1 MAEQTPDDY
10 IWCEDCAQY
19 HNSECPE
26 LGPVV
31 TVRDSFVLSRARSSL
46 PDSLEIRAAE
56 GGTEGVFVL
65 QRLVKRTRFGPFE
78 AKRVTQLNTHT
89 PFPLKIFQT
98 DGSVVCLDTSNED
111 DCNWMMLVR
120 PATDHIHQNLTAYQQ
135 DDELYFNTSQDVLPG
150 VELRVWYGAF
160 YAKKMEKPVLK
171 PPVVPP
177 HTGMLCGKPA
187 VAEERAAVTA
197 PPVVRDSNTDQLTRS
212 PAPVSPSV
220 SPAPVSPAPVSP
232 AAVSPAAVSP
242 AAVSPAAVSP
252 VQQVAVDVSPEAN
265 TTPAAP
271 EPKKRVNRQRKAKG
285 ETAELTKDP
294 PAPAPVPTVTDVQDL
309 GTDRDELS
317 IKPSRHTRCLI
328 TGGKSA
334 VRKRVLKSGDHKRVY
349 QCILCNKVFQNSS
362 NLNRHVRSHGD
373 KLFKCDE
380 CDKMFS
386 RKESLKQHISYKHS
400 KNESDV
406 EYRYKCKT
414 CEKSFRVEN
423 ALKFHN
429 CRTDDK
435 TFQCEL
441 CSRFFSTNSNL
452 SKHKKKH
459 GEKLYACEVCNKM
472 FYRKDVMQDHQRRHV
487 MGSKNMKR
495 EETEANGEEGTKYR
509 KEPSACPI
517 CGKVFSCRSNMNKHL
532 LTHGDKKYTCE
543 ICGRKFFRVDVLRDH
558 IHVHFKDIAL
568 MDEQERE
575 NFIKKIGISMDD
587 SEGNSDDE
595 DEKDDPEHH
604 KYSCKKCQV
613 TFAKG
618 RDYLKHIMEMHK
630 ERGYG
635 CLICNRR
642 FALKATYNAHLVIHR
657 EQLPDPAVQ
666 RYIHPCD
673 MCGRIFNSIGNLE
686 RHKIIHT
693 GVKSHSCDQCGK
705 SFARKDMLKE
715 HLRVHDNIRDFLCAE
730 CGKGMK
736 TKHALRHHMK
746 LHKGIKEYECKECN
760 RKFAQKVNMLKH
772 YKRHTGIKDFMCELC
787 GKTFSE
793 RNTMETHKLIHTG
806 ADVGMSRRSGVQ
818 SVFQFIPKVFSGVE
832 VRALCRTLEFFHSNL
847 HTPCLHGA
855 RFVHRGIV
863 MLEQDIALM
872 DEQEREN
879 FIKKIGIS
887 MDDSEGNSDDEDE
900 KDDPEHH
907 KYSCKKCQVTFA
919 KGRDYLKH
927 IMEMH
932 KERGY
937 GCLICNR
944 RFALKATYNA
954 HLVIHREQLPDPA
967 VQRYIHPCD
976 MCGRI
981 FNSIGNLERHKI
993 IHTGV
998 KSHSCD
1004 QCGKSFAR
1012 KDMLKEHLRVHD
1024 NIRDFLCAEC
1034 GKGMKTKH
1042 ALRHHMKLHKGIKE
1056 YECKE
1061 CNRKF
1066 AQKVNMLKH
1075 YKRHTGIKDFM
1086 CELCGKTFSE
1096 RNTMETHKLIHTG
1109 IKDFMCELCGKTF
1122 SERNTMETHKL
1133 IHTVGKT
1140 WSCSVCD
1147 KKYVTE
1153 YMLQKHVQLTHEKVE
1168 AQSCHLCGTKV
1179 STRASMNRHIRRKHP
1194 EVVTVRVEY
1203 LDDLPETATIDA
1215 SSISIAQPPLSTVK
1229 AHRNSSHM
1237 KKKQKLQESILSD
1250 SVEYGDITRKT
1261 SEFTTATATT
1271 ATTGDETNSAV
1282 QNLQQVVVL
1291 ADPSAPPTTS
1301 VSLTN
1306 IRVTPINTAAQF
1318 TSLQPVAVERPLTL
1332 DSSIL
1337 TVTFDP
1343 VTGSSV
1349 QADGANAQSVAHF
1362 INLTTFVNPISHPL
1376 EAWRPITSADA
1387 SHVTTDTS
1395 HVTAGTNQVTPD
1407 GNHVTAAMTVGG
1419 AQAGPEDAQ
1428 NPQDPEAQLPQESQ
1442 RNLGQSHQIQPQAS
1456 GPTQPPAAAPQ
1467 MFSY

>member
-1 MAEQTPDDY
+1 MAEQTPEDY

-46 PDSLEIRAAE
+46 PDSLEIRKAE
-56 GGTEGVFVL
+56 GGKEGVFVL
-65 QRLVKRTRFGPFE
+65 QRLIKRTRFGPFE

-120 PATDHIHQNLTAYQQ
+120 PATDHTHQNLTAYQQ
-135 DDELYFNTSQDVLPG
+135 DEELYFNTSQDVLPG
-150 VELRVWYGAF
+150 TELRVWYGAF

-177 HTGMLCGKPA
+177 HTEMLCGKLA
-187 VAEERAAVTA
+187 VVEERAAMTA
-197 PPVVRDSNTDQLTRS
+197 PPVVRDSNTDQLTHS
-212 PAPVSPSV
+212 PAPATPPAISPAAVSP
-220 SPAPVSPAPVSP
+220 P
-232 AAVSPAAVSP
+232 AVSPAAVSSSAVSP
-242 AAVSPAAVSP
+242 AAVSSSAVSP
-252 VQQVAVDVSPEAN
+252 VQQVAVVVSPESNA
-265 TTPAAP
+265 TTAP
-271 EPKKRVNRQRKAKG
+271 SEPKKRVNRQRKAKG
-285 ETAELTKDP
+285 ETAELSKDP
-294 PAPAPVPTVTDVQDL
+294 PAPAPVPTVTNVQNL
-309 GTDRDELS
+309 VKDRDELS

-328 TGGKSA
+328 TGGKSV

-472 FYRKDVMQDHQRRHV
+472 FYRKDVMQDHHRRHV

-495 EETEANGEEGTKYR
+495 EEIEANGEEGTKYR

-635 CLICNRR
+635 CVICNRR

-693 GVKSHSCDQCGK
+693 GVKSHSCEQCGK

-793 RNTMETHKLIHTG
+793 RNTMETHKLIHT
-806 ADVGMSRRSGVQ
+806 
-818 SVFQFIPKVFSGVE
+818 
-832 VRALCRTLEFFHSNL
+832 
-847 HTPCLHGA
+847 
-855 RFVHRGIV
+855 
-863 MLEQDIALM
+863 
-872 DEQEREN
+872 
-879 FIKKIGIS
+879 
-887 MDDSEGNSDDEDE
+887 
-900 KDDPEHH
+900 
-907 KYSCKKCQVTFA
+907 
-919 KGRDYLKH
+919 
-927 IMEMH
+927 
-932 KERGY
+932 
-937 GCLICNR
+937 
-944 RFALKATYNA
+944 
-954 HLVIHREQLPDPA
+954 
-967 VQRYIHPCD
+967 
-976 MCGRI
+976 
-981 FNSIGNLERHKI
+981 
-993 IHTGV
+993 
-998 KSHSCD
+998 
-1004 QCGKSFAR
+1004 
-1012 KDMLKEHLRVHD
+1012 
-1024 NIRDFLCAEC
+1024 
-1034 GKGMKTKH
+1034 
-1042 ALRHHMKLHKGIKE
+1042 
-1056 YECKE
+1056 
-1061 CNRKF
+1061 
-1066 AQKVNMLKH
+1066 
-1075 YKRHTGIKDFM
+1075 
-1086 CELCGKTFSE
+1086 
-1096 RNTMETHKLIHTG
+1096 
-1109 IKDFMCELCGKTF
+1109 
-1122 SERNTMETHKL
+1122 
-1133 IHTVGKT
+1133 VGKT
-1140 WSCSVCD
+1140 WSCTVCD

-1168 AQSCHLCGTKV
+1168 AQSCHMCGTKV

-1194 EVVTVRVEY
+1194 EVVTVRVDY
-1203 LDDLPETATIDA
+1203 LDDLPEVATIDA
-1215 SSISIAQPPLSTVK
+1215 SSISIAQSSLSIVK
-1229 AHRNSSHM
+1229 AHRNSSPL

-1250 SVEYGDITRKT
+1250 SIEYGELTRKA
-1261 SEFTTATATT
+1261 SEFTM

-1306 IRVTPINTAAQF
+1306 IRVTPINTATQF
-1318 TSLQPVAVERPLTL
+1318 ASLQPVAVERPLTL

-1343 VTGSSV
+1343 VTGSSI
-1349 QADGANAQSVAHF
+1349 QADGANTQSVAHF

-1376 EAWRPITSADA
+1376 EAWRPITSTEA
-1387 SHVTTDTS
+1387 SHMTTDRS
-1395 HVTAGTNQVTPD
+1395 HMTADTGQVTPD
-1407 GNHVTAAMTVGG
+1407 GNHVTIAMMMGG
-1419 AQAGPEDAQ
+1419 AQAEPQDTQ
-1428 NPQDPEAQLPQESQ
+1428 NPQDPEAQLSQESQ
-1442 RNLGQSHQIQPQAS
+1442 RNLGQSHQIRPQAS
-1456 GPTQPPAAAPQ
+1456 GTAQPPAAAPQ